1 MADFLIAALN
11 GFDEVHAARLA
22 ADRWIERAIKA
33 RLVSENM
40 SFVSNSRYTP
50 VMGAKW
56 RESLIIGAFLW
67 VASALIALSLGAAAL
82 SGTYITTA
90 DVSLR
95 SGPGMNYPVVTTL
108 PKGIK
113 INVVGRQGYWL
124 KVESKHGDAPGY
136 IDEQFAAPGGSPENN
151 AAQRPQLRGAYRTLV
166 DVDLRQGPGA
176 KYPVVAR
183 LPSGIRVNV
192 VRADGDWLFVESK
205 HGGKPGYLERR
216 FVERWT
222 EN

>member
-1 MADFLIAALN
+1 ML
-11 GFDEVHAARLA
+11 RL
-22 ADRWIERAIKA
+22 
-33 RLVSENM
+33 L
-40 SFVSNSRYTP
+40 T
-50 VMGAKW
+50 
-56 RESLIIGAFLW
+56 IGAFLC
-67 VASALIALSLGAAAL
+67 VAKALLAPSLEAAAV

-95 SGPGMNYPVVTTL
+95 SGPGVSYSVVTTL

-124 KVESKHGDAPGY
+124 KVESKHGGAPGY
-136 IDEQFAAPGGSPENN
+136 IDEQFAAPAGS
-151 AAQRPQLRGAYRTLV
+151 AQNSTTKKPQLTGAYRTLV

-183 LPSGIRVNV
+183 LPSGIKVNV
-192 VRADGDWLFVESK
+192 VGAEGDWLRVESK
-205 HGGKPGYLERR
+205 HSGKPGYLERR

>member
-1 MADFLIAALN
+1 MAWTL
-11 GFDEVHAARLA
+11 
-22 ADRWIERAIKA
+22 
-33 RLVSENM
+33 
-40 SFVSNSRYTP
+40 T
-50 VMGAKW
+50 
-56 RESLIIGAFLW
+56 IGIFLW
-67 VASALIALSLGAAAL
+67 IASALSPVPLQAAI

-95 SGPGMNYPVVTTL
+95 SGPGVSYPVLTTL

-113 INVVGRQGYWL
+113 IKVVGREDYWL

-136 IDEQFAAPGGSPENN
+136 IDEQFAAPEGSTETSTTTP
-151 AAQRPQLRGAYRTLV
+151 PPPTGAYRTLV
-166 DVDLRQGPGA
+166 DVELRQGPGA
-176 KYPVVAR
+176 SYPVVAR
-183 LPSGIRVNV
+183 LPSGIKVNV
-192 VRADGDWLFVESK
+192 VRAEGDWLRVESK